1 MIWLIGSGPMS
12 KDYIKVLKGLK
23 KDFIVIGR
31 GADSA
36 KKIQDEFEIPVHT
49 GGLESFLSTKPAH
62 CTHAIISV
70 GVEQLYSCAKLLEKY
85 GVKNILTEK
94 PGGLDQQEISEL
106 AGSIDSKTNIFLAY
120 NRRFYSSVLKAEELI
135 KQDGGIKSFN
145 FEFTEWGHTIEN
157 LKKPKL
163 VFENWLTAN
172 SSHVIDLAFF
182 IGGWPKEISTFA
194 NNSNKLSWYSGPTNF
209 SGAGV
214 THQGAL
220 FNYSANWCA
229 PGRWGVELLT
239 DKHRF
244 YLRPMEQ
251 LHIQQLGS
259 IKIDKV
265 EIDDSLDQQY
275 KPGLY
280 RQVDLFLRG
289 ETSLFSSIH
298 DQNKYFKIYS
308 QIAKN

>member
-1 MIWLIGSGPMS
+1 MIWLIGSGPMA

-23 KDFIVIGR
+23 KEFLVIGR
-31 GADSA
+31 GTESA
-36 KKIQDEFEIPVHT
+36 KNIQDEFDIPVQT
-49 GGLESFLSTKPAH
+49 GGLESFLSTKPKP
-62 CTHAIISV
+62 CTHAIVAV
-70 GVEQLYSCAKLLEKY
+70 GVEQLFSCAKSLVQY
-85 GVKNILTEK
+85 GIKNILTEK
-94 PGGLDQQEISEL
+94 PGGLDAQEISEL
-106 AGSIDSKTNIFLAY
+106 SSHSESANIFLAY
-120 NRRFYSSVLKAEELI
+120 NRRFYSSVLAAEELI
-135 KQDGGIKSFN
+135 KKDGGLKSFN

-157 LKKPKL
+157 LKKPKA

-182 IGGWPKEISTFA
+182 LGGWPKDISTYS
-194 NNSNKLSWYSGPTNF
+194 NSSNKLSWYSGPTNF

-214 THQGAL
+214 TENGAL
-220 FNYSANWCA
+220 FNYAANWCA

-259 IKIDKV
+259 VKIDKV
-265 EIDDSLDQQY
+265 EIDDTLDLQF

-280 RQVDLFLRG
+280 RQTEDFLKGKTHR
-289 ETSLFSSIH
+289 FSSIH
-298 DQNKYFKIYS
+298 DQNKYFKIYNQIS
-308 QIAKN
+308 QL